1 MAFYLSCASAYVCQA
16 PIHKRDLLFS
26 RKTAIVLLYCMYLYI
41 YSLHYSVCVV
51 HIYPCYDYKTFLER
65 WLYIWYPCGAIF
77 WSSRGKQFINNEQ
90 RNSKS
95 VLAPLVLNIYLI
107 LSDVFL
113 NIKLHNV
120 FCEGCVY
127 GLRLKVQYKKL

>member
-1 MAFYLSCASAYVCQA
+1 MLSVGFLSVWPFIFHVHLLTCVCQA

-65 WLYIWYPCGAIF
+65 WLYI
-77 WSSRGKQFINNEQ
+77 
-90 RNSKS
+90 
-95 VLAPLVLNIYLI
+95 
-107 LSDVFL
+107 
-113 NIKLHNV
+113 
-120 FCEGCVY
+120 
-127 GLRLKVQYKKL
+127 